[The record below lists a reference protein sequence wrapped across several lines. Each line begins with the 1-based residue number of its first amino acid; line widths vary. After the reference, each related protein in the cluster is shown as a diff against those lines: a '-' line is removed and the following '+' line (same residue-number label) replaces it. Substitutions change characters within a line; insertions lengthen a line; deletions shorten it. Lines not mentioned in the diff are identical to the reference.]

1 MNKENQYRKSLK
13 PQASKA
19 QVPKK
24 TIAGRS
30 ALKETS
36 NSTNLPQKLSEN
48 VGDKGS
54 KPRPQKQTTSFS
66 NLTSLFQSP
75 KVSKK
80 GSFLS
85 DRLPKLIKYV
95 QYPTVVED
103 REEVVT
109 FDEYLDQEVYSSLR
123 LQKTSNPARSTD
135 PSLDSAIELA

>member
-85 DRLPKLIKYV
+85 DRLPKLIKYG
-95 QYPTVVED
+95 
-103 REEVVT
+103 
-109 FDEYLDQEVYSSLR
+109 
-123 LQKTSNPARSTD
+123 
-135 PSLDSAIELA
+135 